1 MSRTIVSVVTDY
13 RANCHKCCPTLHEDF
28 EERTCV
34 VLRRLA
40 LLSDKVGGITEEKIS
55 GLILF
60 FARFALPLQR
70 KDKNIE
76 KMRSRTSDWF
86 ETKIRYDKTQEDGT
100 QKKVTEQYVVDA
112 LSFTEAESSIIEEMS
127 SYISGDFKIT
137 DIKPA
142 PYHEIFFS
150 DMESDDKW
158 FKTKLQFIT
167 IDEKTEKE
175 KRSNVNYLVQAGTLE
190 GAVKHIGEVM
200 GTTMNDY
207 AIASVAET
215 MIMDVFEHNAQPK
228 KEQPDDK
235 PEYEEQPKAE

>member
-1 MSRTIVSVVTDY
+1 MYLCR
-13 RANCHKCCPTLHEDF
+13 
-28 EERTCV
+28 
-34 VLRRLA
+34 
-40 LLSDKVGGITEEKIS
+40 DKITKI
-55 GLILF
+55 
-60 FARFALPLQR
+60 
-70 KDKNIE
+70 K

-86 ETKIRYDKTQEDGT
+86 ETKIRYDKTMEDGT

-112 LSFTEAESSIIEEMS
+112 LSFTEAENTIIEEMS

-150 DMESDDKW
+150 DMENDDKW
-158 FKTKLQFIT
+158 YKTKLQFIT

-175 KRSNVNYLVQAGTLE
+175 KRSNVNYLVQAGSLE

-207 AIASVAET
+207 AIASLAET

-228 KEQPDDK
+228 PQAHDDK
-235 PEYEEQPKAE
+235 PEYEAEQQPNT